1 LPNVICSGVIETKAK
16 TVNVAKKYV
25 GIERNEEDEMF
36 VDGKKMVVRD
46 IVGTNGVVHVIDEVI
61 LPPTSR

>member
-1 LPNVICSGVIETKAK
+1 MPNVICSGVIETKAK

>member
-1 LPNVICSGVIETKAK
+1 MICSGVIETKAK